1 MRQTNEWICLFKDKV
16 TCPISF
22 NSAQI
27 ISANTAWVHHMLCS
41 RNCVFSNLT
50 WSILR
55 IPNLAISRVL
65 LAETRAPFT
74 LEFSVSTGQSLWQ
87 PLPHALSS
95 LTIQSS
101 PPSRRLSPVS
111 PLLICKADTIFHS
124 FSKAMSMKGQLLMA
138 NHFYLNAKEVPRG
151 LQPKEGPL
159 KAGFLCACSVAQSYL
174 TLWPYGL
181 CPADSSAHGISQ
193 ARILQWVAVSFFRE
207 SSPPWGW
214 TRASCIERQI
224 LYHWALWETLELDL
238 TQHIGHTSQSKLT
251 IPSVVSSE
259 MLLLSPC
266 NLHGPGAH
274 LRDFSSLM
282 VQGVTGNIP
291 NQFFTLTG
299 NETSIHFTLWTKN
312 VTCHISKK
320 KILRPSSQLTV
331 PVEGIQDDAK
341 RNIGDLDN

>member
-50 WSILR
+50 WSVLR

-65 LAETRAPFT
+65 LAEIRAPFT
-74 LEFSVSTGQSLWQ
+74 LEFSVSTGQSLRQ

-111 PLLICKADTIFHS
+111 LLLICKADTILHS
-124 FSKAMSMKGQLLMA
+124 FSKAMPMKGQSLMT
-138 NHFYLNAKEVPRG
+138 NHFYGNAKEIPRG

-193 ARILQWVAVSFFRE
+193 AGILQWVAVSFFRE

-214 TRASCIERQI
+214 TRASCIGRQI
-224 LYHWALWETLELDL
+224 LYHWAPWKPWSWISHSISDTPHRVNWPSPVWCPLKCFFLAPATCMGLEPISCSY
-238 TQHIGHTSQSKLT
+238 QG
-251 IPSVVSSE
+251 
-259 MLLLSPC
+259 LLLS
-266 NLHGPGAH
+266 HGPG
-274 LRDFSSLM
+274 SY
-282 VQGVTGNIP
+282 
-291 NQFFTLTG
+291 
-299 NETSIHFTLWTKN
+299 
-312 VTCHISKK
+312 
-320 KILRPSSQLTV
+320 
-331 PVEGIQDDAK
+331 
-341 RNIGDLDN
+341 